1 MVDNL
6 HPERLGLLLQVA
18 AYPAHAQDTEDL
30 VLWIVAE
37 AGEWATA
44 PLAFAES
51 VHAGVEIAQGADD

>member
-37 AGEWATA
+37 AGERVTA
-44 PLAFAES
+44 PLAFAEG
-51 VHAGVEIAQGADD
+51 VHSGVEIA